1 MSNLENL
8 YRFFPYIS
16 CKIKWNFLLLL
27 YLYHLYTNGAGW
39 NNLSPCTYVMI
50 VEWQDKQDNSSNSS
64 FTETVS
70 NSLTICHNNWQTQ
83 TYPTKTK
90 LNVSPYLLP
99 LLNWI
104 LKLSG
109 AIPIWGKVT
118 TMSNDNSKTI
128 WWQVWYP
135 LFKGENPWI
144 GRVHASQA
152 VDQSS
157 FFLFFIFFYY
167 YYFYCSGF
175 CHTLKKQPWVY
186 MCPPSRY
193 PLPPPSP
200 PDPSRSSQCT
210 RSERLSH
217 VSNLGWCRS
226 VLLRDFG

>member
-1 MSNLENL
+1 MENL

-157 FFLFFIFFYY
+157 FFLFFIFFIIIIFIVVDFVIHWRNSHGFTCVPHPDTPSHLPLHPILWARPLKWYHGD
-167 YYFYCSGF
+167 FPGGPVAKTLRFHCSG
-175 CHTLKKQPWVY
+175 P
-186 MCPPSRY
+186 
-193 PLPPPSP
+193 
-200 PDPSRSSQCT
+200 
-210 RSERLSH
+210 
-217 VSNLGWCRS
+217 G
-226 VLLRDFG
+226 

>member
-1 MSNLENL
+1 M
-8 YRFFPYIS
+8 
-16 CKIKWNFLLLL
+16 

-135 LFKGENPWI
+135 LFKGENTWI
-144 GRVHASQA
+144 GRLNASQA

-157 FFLFFIFFYY
+157 WGILGKSEFY
-167 YYFYCSGF
+167 GA
-175 CHTLKKQPWVY
+175 LKIETWKLHHWLGGQWFPGK
-186 MCPPSRY
+186 
-193 PLPPPSP
+193 
-200 PDPSRSSQCT
+200 SSESCF
-210 RSERLSH
+210 
-217 VSNLGWCRS
+217 VG
-226 VLLRDFG
+226 